1 MTRTRRLTKGL
12 AVLLGVGAGFVALCN
27 ALVLWEGSKGVFGRA
42 EEVPSR
48 AVALVLGARVYS
60 DGTPSPVLEDRL
72 AMALTLYRRGVVRK
86 VLVTGDNGRE
96 DYDEVTNMRRW
107 LVARGV
113 PEGDV
118 VRDHAGFRTWD
129 SMVRAVKVFRVRHA
143 VVCTQRFHMARSLY
157 LARAAGLDAVGAVA
171 DLRPYHGRWRF
182 AAREVFARTAAVL
195 DARLLHRNPRFL
207 GPVIPVE

>member
-1 MTRTRRLTKGL
+1 MKGL
-12 AVLLGVGAGFVALCN
+12 AAALGVGAGFVALCN
-27 ALVLWEGSKGVFGRA
+27 AIVLWEGARGVYARA
-42 EEVPSR
+42 EEVPPR

-60 DGTPSPVLEDRL
+60 DGRPSPVLEDRL
-72 AMALTLYRRGVVRK
+72 AVAHALYRRGAVRK

-96 DYDEVTNMRRW
+96 DYDEVTNMRNW

-113 PEGDV
+113 PERDV

-129 SMVRAVKVFRVRHA
+129 SMVRAVKVFRVRHV

-157 LARAAGLDAVGAVA
+157 LARAAGLDAVGVEA
-171 DLRPYHGRWRF
+171 DQRPYGGRLRF
-182 AAREVFARTAAVL
+182 AVREVFARTAAVI
-195 DARLLHRNPRFL
+195 DARVLHRNPRFL